1 MVVEEILRL
10 YTNYQEL
17 LISIYQFTDSKDDNK
32 EYKYKILVYPNITF
46 QKDLE
51 KDSYVVVLGNIIKEL
66 NKVRDDLFFTIISPT
81 HIKSL
86 EFDNTEQIL
95 APQISYPNSMRM
107 AFPFKEV
114 MKNIK
119 WKENDYDIVY
129 SHLPEHT
136 GNLKSL
142 LLNGTNI
149 NPGFIGYTHWTEF
162 PEITN
167 YFYDVG
173 LAYNIVGLLQMET
186 CGVNTQ
192 GQKNLILKNAKS
204 HFNDDVVAKLDKILK
219 PQYLGWEVPKYNKQT
234 SDKKIIVF
242 NHRPH
247 TYKNYPWFLKQMDKL
262 WEIRKDFEV
271 WVPLAESKERE
282 YMTIDK
288 YDRMG
293 YFSKLSSCYLGVCAK
308 QKYSGWAISAT
319 DGMSVGVPYLF
330 SDDDYYHELAGDN
343 GLYYQQD
350 NFIEIVN
357 ELLDD
362 KTVREDWSQKAL
374 KRFELGKWENA
385 ITPFNNMINDT
396 IENLPML
403 KSDTDTYIKVFE
415 FIHRK
420 KSVTKGDILDM
431 LNWGVRISFSGYR
444 NRLRNEP
451 TIRFTKDRYE
461 VIE

>member
-1 MVVEEILRL
+1 M
-10 YTNYQEL
+10 
-17 LISIYQFTDSKDDNK
+17 SIYKFIDSSDNDK
-32 EYKYKILVYPNITF
+32 SYNYKILVYPNITF

-51 KDSYVVVLGNIIKEL
+51 KDSYVVVLGNIIREL
-66 NKVRDDLFFTIISPT
+66 NKVRDDIHWTILSPQ
-81 HIKSL
+81 HIESL
-86 EFDNTEQIL
+86 DLENTNQLIL
-95 APQISYPNSMRM
+95 PMPSYPNAMRLHFDQKTIIK
-107 AFPFKEV
+107 AIDFK
-114 MKNIK
+114 K
-119 WKENDYDIVY
+119 NDYDIVY

-136 GNLKSL
+136 LQLKNVF
-142 LLNGTNI
+142 LNETNI
-149 NPGFIGYTHWTEF
+149 EPKFIGYTHWTEF

-167 YFYDVG
+167 YAATVMDINF
-173 LAYNIVGLLQMET
+173 LGLLEMDK

-192 GQKNLILKNAKS
+192 GQKNLILKNAKT
-204 HFNDDVVAKLDKILK
+204 HFNDDVINRLDEILE
-219 PQYLGWEVPKYNKQT
+219 PQYLGWEIPKYEKET
-234 SDKKIIVF
+234 TDKKIIVF

-247 TYKNYPWFLKQMDKL
+247 AYKNYPWFLEQMDKL
-262 WEIRKDFEV
+262 WKIRKDFEV

-288 YDRMG
+288 YDRKG
-293 YFSKLSSCYLGVCAK
+293 YFSKLSSCYVGVCAK

-330 SDDDYYHELAGDN
+330 SDDDYYHELANDA
-343 GLYYQQD
+343 GLYYND
-350 NFIEIVN
+350 NEFVDKIDN
-357 ELLDD
+357 LLDMENLRNEWSD
-362 KTVREDWSQKAL
+362 KSL
-374 KRFELGKWENA
+374 KRFEEGKWENS
-385 ITPFNNMINDT
+385 IIPFNNMINDT

-403 KSDTDTYIKVFE
+403 KSDTDTYIKVIE